1 MSKHT
6 PISDQENNEID
17 LAKRIQ
23 NTVDRHSDHLQSFG
37 YQPPT
42 GSKGPSRS

>member
-37 YQPPT
+37 
-42 GSKGPSRS
+42 